1 MVDGPGEEHRADSG
15 SDIEPHNKLPY
26 PLSQCPEY
34 SRGDFDVDI
43 TNKNWL
49 VLSPLDSHPASMDA
63 KTAYE
68 IARRSERIVRGSG
81 QFTARQLLVPPF
93 QIYDDLDP
101 NAEIEMFLRVL
112 TRINNANYPQVILY
126 GFAVIPDSGYRV
138 PPLVQKKVYDLYEGA
153 DMRFVSDDLL
163 CILADSGFFPNNT
176 PQLLDPRDRFSTEEI
191 TPNQDI
197 TG

>member
-1 MVDGPGEEHRADSG
+1 MVDGSGEKHRTG
-15 SDIEPHNKLPY
+15 GESDVEPHNKLPY
-26 PLSQCPEY
+26 PLSQRPEY
-34 SRGDFDVDI
+34 SREDFDVDVK
-43 TNKNWL
+43 NKNWL
-49 VLSPLDSHPASMDA
+49 VLSPLDAHPASMDA

-68 IARRSERIVRGSG
+68 IARNAERIMRGSG

-93 QIYDDLDP
+93 QIQDDLDQK
-101 NAEIEMFLRVL
+101 ADIEMFLRVL

-138 PPLVQKKVYDLYEGA
+138 PPLVQEKVYDLYQGA

-191 TPNQDI
+191 TPNEDI
-197 TG
+197 IG